1 MWVFVL
7 KGYFELVGW
16 RLAVGGWRLAVG
28 GWRLAVGGRLP
39 HYFESCRI
47 VKPVIIELTELS
59 CVAHALAQYLYFA
72 IYQTD

>member
-28 GWRLAVGGRLP
+28 GWRLAEDY
-39 HYFESCRI
+39 H
-47 VKPVIIELTELS
+47 IILS
-59 CVAHALAQYLYFA
+59 LAVS
-72 IYQTD
+72 